1 MDLKINDNE
10 YTNHINIMLN
20 ALDGIENAAK
30 NAIEVTNDLIENYFV
45 AEKVDK
51 VIYSKLKLI
60 ETFMK
65 DLKNE
70 YTDCKTEVTTFLD
83 DIDANDAKLRG

>member
-45 AEKVDK
+45 ADKVDK
-51 VIYSKLKLI
+51 AIYSKLKLI
-60 ETFMK
+60 ENFIEN
-65 DLKNE
+65 LKNE
-70 YTDCKTEVTTFLD
+70 YADCQAEVTTFLD
-83 DIDANDAKLRG
+83 DIDANDARLRG